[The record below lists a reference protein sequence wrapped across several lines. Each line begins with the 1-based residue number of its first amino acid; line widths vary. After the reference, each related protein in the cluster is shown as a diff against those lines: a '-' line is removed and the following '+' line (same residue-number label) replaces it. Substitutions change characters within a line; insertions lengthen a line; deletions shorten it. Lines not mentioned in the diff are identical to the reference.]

1 MSRECIEKIETIIIT
16 IALVAG
22 ALLIAFHWK

>member
-1 MSRECIEKIETIIIT
+1 MSRECSEKIETIIIT

-22 ALLIAFHWK
+22 VLLIAFHWK